1 MQEML
6 DVRREIVNYQR
17 HEMDVHPDSPRLSR
31 GLPTLKE
38 AQRKKKASEASA
50 ENAAYLMRF

>member
-1 MQEML
+1 ML

-31 GLPTLKE
+31 GLPTIKE